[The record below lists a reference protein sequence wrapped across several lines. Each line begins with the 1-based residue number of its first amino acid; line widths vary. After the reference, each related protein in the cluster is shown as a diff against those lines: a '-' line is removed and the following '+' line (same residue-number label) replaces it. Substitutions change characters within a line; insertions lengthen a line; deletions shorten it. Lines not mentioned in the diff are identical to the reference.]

1 MSFDNEQIIIS
12 ILEESPI
19 YSALQKNERHIVIE
33 ELKKAYSNFLEVKHK
48 NNNGVEDK
56 DDWFRKRL

>member
-19 YSALQKNERHIVIE
+19 YSALKKNERRIVIE
-33 ELKKAYSNFLEVKHK
+33 ELMKAYSNFFEVRHKNKEVKS
-48 NNNGVEDK
+48 E